1 MAGTLSTAGD
11 DVAIKAALGIAPS
24 ANRYLAL
31 CTTAP
36 TDDAVGTELTGV
48 GTNGYDRQLAAFGAP
63 ANVSGAEVCANSA
76 AVVFGPFTAAGLGTV
91 THVMLMD
98 SATLYTAAHML
109 AWAQLDT
116 ARTPGDGDMIQF
128 AAGDLSWSLD

>member
-1 MAGTLSTAGD
+1 MAGKLSTAGD
-11 DVAIKAALGIAPS
+11 DVAIKAVLGIAPS
-24 ANRYLAL
+24 AGRYLAL

-36 TDDAVGTELTGV
+36 TDSAVGAELTGV
-48 GTNGYDRQLAAFGAP
+48 GTNGYTRQLTAFGAP
-63 ANVSGAEVCANSA
+63 ATVSGAEVCGNSA

-98 SATLYTAAHML
+98 DAALYTAAHML
-109 AWAQLDT
+109 AYAQLDT

-128 AAGDLSWSLD
+128 APGDLTWSND